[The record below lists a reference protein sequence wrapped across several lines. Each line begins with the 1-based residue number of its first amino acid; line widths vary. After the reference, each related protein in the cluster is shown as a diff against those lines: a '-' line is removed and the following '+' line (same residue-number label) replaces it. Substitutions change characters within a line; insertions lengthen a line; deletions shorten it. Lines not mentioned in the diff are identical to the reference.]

1 MNGQTT
7 KAPLHLWIVGV
18 LAVLWNAI
26 GAFDYTATQMRI
38 EAYMSAFTPEQ
49 LEYFYSFPAWTVAA
63 WAFGVWGAL
72 LGSIALLLRKAWAVW
87 AFGISIAGMLLTT
100 IHNFVLTDGAA
111 LMGPGAMAFS
121 AVIWV
126 IALFLLFYAR
136 AMAKRGVLA

>member
-26 GAFDYTATQMRI
+26 GAFDYTATQLRI

-49 LEYFYSFPAWTVAA
+49 LEYFYGFPAWTVAA

-87 AFGISIAGMLLTT
+87 AFGISIAGMVLTT

-111 LMGPGAMAFS
+111 LMGPGALAFS

-126 IALFLLFYAR
+126 IALALLFYAR

>member
-1 MNGQTT
+1 MNGQTA

-26 GAFDYTATQMRI
+26 GAFDYTATQLRI
-38 EAYMSAFTPEQ
+38 EEYMSAFTPEQ
-49 LEYFYSFPAWTVAA
+49 LAYFYGFPAWTVAA

-87 AFGISIAGMLLTT
+87 AFGISIAGMALTT
-100 IHNFVLTDGAA
+100 IHNFVLTDCAA
-111 LMGPGAMAFS
+111 LMGPGALAFS

-126 IALFLLFYAR
+126 VALFLFFYAR

>member
-1 MNGQTT
+1 MNGQTA

-26 GAFDYTATQMRI
+26 GAFDYTATQLRI

-49 LEYFYSFPAWTVAA
+49 LAYFYGFPAWTVAA

-87 AFGISIAGMLLTT
+87 AFGISIAGMALTT

-111 LMGPGAMAFS
+111 LMGPGALAFS

-126 IALFLLFYAR
+126 IALFLFFYAR

>member
-1 MNGQTT
+1 MNGQPT

-72 LGSIALLLRKAWAVW
+72 VGSIALLLRKAWAVW
-87 AFGISIAGMLLTT
+87 AFGISIAGMVLTT

-111 LMGPGAMAFS
+111 LMGPGAIAFS

-126 IALFLLFYAR
+126 IALFLFFYAR
-136 AMAKRGVLA
+136 AMRTRGVLA

>member
-18 LAVLWNAI
+18 VAVLWNAI
-26 GAFDYTATQMRI
+26 GAFDYSATQLRI

-49 LEYFYSFPAWTVAA
+49 LEYFYGFPAWTVAA

-87 AFGISIAGMLLTT
+87 AFGISIVGMVLTT

-111 LMGPGAMAFS
+111 LMGPGALAFS

-126 IALFLLFYAR
+126 IALFLFFYAR
-136 AMAKRGVLA
+136 AMAKRGVIA